1 MSDSDPARR
10 SIRIAARALVLA
22 TALAASFPGCSST
35 PVPKDARATGVAPNA
50 PGEFQSMRSLLAR
63 LTRVR
68 DAGDAATAR
77 AMFQEVLREGKGLL
91 VMPPPNDLKRESVP
105 RFLEGR
111 GAFGDALNAY
121 GLASERTDDAAL
133 WAATRRVEDSFWA
146 WYDAYRGRPSE
157 GAV

>member
-1 MSDSDPARR
+1 MAR
-10 SIRIAARALVLA
+10 SHSSLPYL
-22 TALAASFPGCSST
+22 LAALGVVVCAPGCGT
-35 PVPKDARATGVAPNA
+35 KPVPKGTRATGVAANA
-50 PGEFQSMRSLLAR
+50 PGEFQSMRSLLAK
-63 LTRVR
+63 LSRVR
-68 DAGDAATAR
+68 DAGDAAAAR
-77 AMFQEVLREGKGLL
+77 GMFPEVLREGKGLL
-91 VMPPPNDLKRESVP
+91 VMPPPHDLKRESVP

-121 GLASERTDDAAL
+121 GLETDRTNDAML